1 MRLIS
6 NMNGKMENRFW
17 ENLAMLVV
25 IILISVL
32 SIFIAQ

>member
-17 ENLAMLVV
+17 ENLTMLVV
-25 IILISVL
+25 IILICIL
-32 SIFIAQ
+32 SFYIAR